1 MTSVIT
7 GDIVNSRRSI
17 TKTWL
22 KVLKKELSK
31 LGDTPKQWEIFRGD
45 SFQIEVKNPADALIT
60 AIKIK
65 AAIKSQ
71 KGVDVRMAL
80 GIGDK
85 THNAKNITE
94 SNGSAFVHSGE
105 LVGELKSRKVNMAV
119 KSINAQFNDEINL
132 YLKLALIVM
141 DSWTTNTAE
150 TIYAKLE
157 YPDKSQKDL
166 GRLLRKPQNAV
177 STRLKRACYYEIM
190 DVIEMYRTK
199 LAELK

>member
-1 MTSVIT
+1 MISVIT
-7 GDIVNSRRSI
+7 GDIVNSRRSA

-31 LGDTPKQWEIFRGD
+31 FGDTPKQWEIFRGD
-45 SFQIEVKNPADALIT
+45 SFQIEVKNPADALMI

-94 SNGSAFVHSGE
+94 SNGSAFVHSGQ
-105 LVGELKSRKVNMAV
+105 LVEELKSRKVNMAV
-119 KSINAQFNDEINL
+119 KSTNAQFNDEINL

-141 DSWTTNTAE
+141 DNWTTNTAE

-177 STRLKRACYYEIM
+177 STRLKRACY
-190 DVIEMYRTK
+190 
-199 LAELK
+199 